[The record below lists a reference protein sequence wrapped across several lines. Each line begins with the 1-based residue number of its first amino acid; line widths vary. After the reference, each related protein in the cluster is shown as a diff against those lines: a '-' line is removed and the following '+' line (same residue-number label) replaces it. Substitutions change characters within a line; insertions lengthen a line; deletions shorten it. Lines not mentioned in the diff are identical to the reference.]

1 MRVIIP
7 EPSFWEPESPFL
19 YQGPVEL
26 WQDGQRCDQV
36 QITRG
41 LRVIQ
46 LGPRGL
52 RLNGRL
58 FTIRGVAC
66 KQCSEEE
73 ASQLHQAG
81 TNTLLAPV
89 MPETAALW
97 DMADQFGFLML
108 GRIAAREQ
116 LSQAQAL
123 AGHPSSLGWLL
134 DPDLLQIPPFDQA
147 PSLATDVLPGYEPG
161 ERSFVGIELKR
172 TPAPGSVPRRISFV
186 ACPEELAPA
195 LDEREDVPGPK
206 IILGKQGL
214 VTDAS
219 DGEAASPAGVLG
231 WIDAKSTGTNRQ
243 AP

>member
-26 WQDGQRCDQV
+26 WQNGQRCDQA

-46 LGPRGL
+46 RGPRGL

-73 ASQLHQAG
+73 AYRLHQAS

-89 MPETAALW
+89 TPETAALW
-97 DMADQFGFLML
+97 DIGDQFGFLML
-108 GRIAAREQ
+108 GRIAAKEQ

-134 DPDLLQIPPFDQA
+134 DPDFLQIPLFDQA
-147 PSLATDVLPGYEPG
+147 PSLVTDALPRYEPG

-172 TPAPGSVPRRISFV
+172 PPAPGSLPRGISFV

-195 LDEREDVPGPK
+195 LDEIVDFPGAK
-206 IILGKQGL
+206 IILGKQGPA
-214 VTDAS
+214 TDAS
-219 DGEAASPAGVLG
+219 DGEAAPLPGVLG
-231 WIDAKSTGTNRQ
+231 WIASSS
-243 AP
+243 